1 MMSIRARFTLLY
13 NVILLVTLL
22 AFGAALYGI
31 QASSTLNSLKKDLIY
46 SSDEVAINLV
56 PMLLANPPGL
66 GPYTSADPKTF
77 ESLSNAEVIKSLRE
91 REIVRVLNAEGELI
105 AAPYGVAEGGLPC
118 SAEGHAALHRGEVW
132 WETTYLDERLL
143 ILNRPVMLE
152 GKLSM
157 ILQVARPL
165 TERDRSMEALRNT
178 LIAAT
183 LLIMVAA
190 VAIGWFFS
198 GYFLKPI
205 QKISQTARQIGE
217 ERNFSRR
224 VDYQGPQ
231 DEVGQLAVTFNTM
244 LEELED
250 AYDAKAR
257 ALEMQREFVADVSHE
272 LRTPL
277 TTLRGNLSL
286 LSHQPAVTQE
296 ERADIQKDMVDE
308 TERMIRLVSALLE
321 QARADSARS
330 TARDVVELP
339 ALLEEAV
346 RQARQM
352 DETRQ
357 ISLDAPAGL
366 RLLTWRDGLKQ
377 VLLILLDNALKYAP
391 GNIEVEVATVQD
403 RVEIRVRDHG
413 DGIPQEKLKHIFD
426 RFYRGE
432 RASGT
437 GFGLGLS
444 IAKSLVEAMGGQLTI
459 ESRLGE
465 GSTAIVSLPYEG

>member
-1 MMSIRARFTLLY
+1 MSIRARFTLLY
-13 NVILLVTLL
+13 NLILLVTLL

-31 QASSTLNSLKKDLIY
+31 QAGSTLNSLKKDLIY

-56 PMLLANPPGL
+56 PMLLADPPGP
-66 GPYTSADPKTF
+66 GPYTSADPRTF
-77 ESLSNAEVIKSLRE
+77 ESLSNVEVIKSLRE

-105 AAPYGVAEGGLPC
+105 AAPSGVAEGGLPYDVQ
-118 SAEGHAALHRGEVW
+118 GYAALQRGELW
-132 WETTYLDERLL
+132 WESAHLNERLL
-143 ILNRPVMLE
+143 ILNRPVMVE

-178 LIAAT
+178 LLAAI
-183 LLIMVAA
+183 LLTMVAA

-205 QKISQTARQIGE
+205 QKISQTASQIGNE
-217 ERNFSRR
+217 QNFSRR

-244 LEELED
+244 LGQLEV
-250 AYDAKAR
+250 AYEAKAR
-257 ALEMQREFVADVSHE
+257 ALEMQRDFVADVSHE

-286 LSHQPAVTQE
+286 LSHQHAISQE
-296 ERADIQKDMVDE
+296 DRADIQKDMVDE

-321 QARADSARS
+321 QARADSARGMV
-330 TARDVVELP
+330 RDEVLLP
-339 ALLEEAV
+339 VLLEEAV
-346 RQARQM
+346 RQAHQI
-352 DETRQ
+352 DENRQ
-357 ISLDAPAGL
+357 ISLDVPQGL
-366 RLLTWRDGLKQ
+366 RLLTWQDGLKQ
-377 VLLILLDNALKYAP
+377 VLLILLDNALKYTA
-391 GNIEVEVATVQD
+391 GSVEVAAAAEDD
-403 RVEIRVRDHG
+403 RVEIQVRDHG
-413 DGIPQEKLKHIFD
+413 DGIPEEKLAHIFD

-444 IAKSLVEAMGGQLTI
+444 IAKSLVDAMGGKLDL
-459 ESRLGE
+459 ESRLGF
-465 GSTAIVSLPYEG
+465 GSTAIISLPYEG

>member
-1 MMSIRARFTLLY
+1 MSIRARFTLLY

-22 AFGAALYGI
+22 VFGAALYGI
-31 QASSTLNSLKKDLIY
+31 QAGSTLNSLKKDLMY
-46 SSDEVAINLV
+46 SSDAVAINLV
-56 PMLLANPPGL
+56 PMLLANLPGL
-66 GPYTSADPKTF
+66 GPYTSADIKTF
-77 ESLSNAEVIKSLRE
+77 ESLSDADVIKNLRE

-105 AAPYGVAEGGLPC
+105 AAPYGVGEGGLPY
-118 SAEGHAALHRGEVW
+118 SAQGYSELQKGNIW
-132 WETTYLDERLL
+132 WESVRLNEKL
-143 ILNRPVMLE
+143 LVLNRPVMVD

-165 TERDRSMEALRNT
+165 TERDRSMEGLRNT
-178 LIAAT
+178 LLSAT
-183 LLIMVAA
+183 LFTMIAA

-198 GYFLKPI
+198 GYVLKPI
-205 QKISQTARQIGE
+205 QKIAQTARQIGDE
-217 ERNFSRR
+217 QDFSRR

-244 LEELED
+244 LSQLED
-250 AYDAKAR
+250 AYEAKTR

-352 DETRQ
+352 DEKRQ

-391 GNIEVEVATVQD
+391 GNIEVEAAAVQD

>member
-1 MMSIRARFTLLY
+1 
-13 NVILLVTLL
+13 
-22 AFGAALYGI
+22 
-31 QASSTLNSLKKDLIY
+31 
-46 SSDEVAINLV
+46 
-56 PMLLANPPGL
+56 
-66 GPYTSADPKTF
+66 
-77 ESLSNAEVIKSLRE
+77 
-91 REIVRVLNAEGELI
+91 
-105 AAPYGVAEGGLPC
+105 
-118 SAEGHAALHRGEVW
+118 
-132 WETTYLDERLL
+132 
-143 ILNRPVMLE
+143 
-152 GKLSM
+152 
-157 ILQVARPL
+157 
-165 TERDRSMEALRNT
+165 MEALRNT

-217 ERNFSRR
+217 ERDFSRR

-352 DETRQ
+352 DEKRQ

-391 GNIEVEVATVQD
+391 GNIEVEAAAVQD

>member
-1 MMSIRARFTLLY
+1 MSIRARFTLLY
-13 NVILLVTLL
+13 NIILLVTLL
-22 AFGAALYGI
+22 VFGAALYGI
-31 QASSTLNSLKKDLIY
+31 QSGSTLNSLKKDLIY
-46 SSDEVAINLV
+46 SSDEVAINLL

-66 GPYTSADPKTF
+66 GPYSSADIKTF

-105 AAPYGVAEGGLPC
+105 AAPYGVAEGGLPY
-118 SAEGHAALHRGEVW
+118 SAQGYSVLQKGDVW
-132 WETTYLDERLL
+132 WETVRLDERLM
-143 ILNRPVMLE
+143 ILNRPVMVD

-165 TERDRSMEALRNT
+165 TERDRSMEVLRNT
-178 LIAAT
+178 LLAAT
-183 LLIMVAA
+183 LVTMCAA
-190 VAIGWFFS
+190 VAIGWIFS

-205 QKISQTARQIGE
+205 QKISQTARQIGNE
-217 ERNFSRR
+217 QDFSRR

-244 LEELED
+244 LGQLED
-250 AYDAKAR
+250 AYEAKGR

-286 LSHQPAVTQE
+286 LSHQPAVPKE
-296 ERADIQKDMVDE
+296 EQADILKDMVDE

-321 QARADSARS
+321 QARADSARGM
-330 TARDVVELP
+330 TRDQVELP

-352 DETRQ
+352 DESRQ
-357 ISLDAPAGL
+357 ISLEAPEGL
-366 RLLTWRDGLKQ
+366 SLLTWRDGLKQ
-377 VLLILLDNALKYAP
+377 VLLILLDNALKYTP
-391 GNIEVEVATVQD
+391 GRIDVQAEVREG
-403 RVEIRVRDHG
+403 RLEIRVRDHG
-413 DGIPQEKLKHIFD
+413 DGIPVEKLTHLFD

-444 IAKSLVEAMGGQLTI
+444 IAKSLVDAMGGQLVI

-465 GSTAIVSLPYEG
+465 GSTALVSLPYER

>member
-1 MMSIRARFTLLY
+1 MSIRARFTLLY
-13 NVILLVTLL
+13 NLILLVTLL

-31 QASSTLNSLKKDLIY
+31 QAGSTLNSLKKDLIY

-56 PMLLANPPGL
+56 PMLLADPPGP
-66 GPYTSADPKTF
+66 GPYTSADPRTF
-77 ESLSNAEVIKSLRE
+77 ESLSNVEVIKSLRE
-91 REIVRVLNAEGELI
+91 REIVRVLNAEGALI
-105 AAPYGVAEGGLPC
+105 AAPYGVAEGGLPYN
-118 SAEGHAALHRGEVW
+118 AQGYTALQRGELW
-132 WETTYLDERLL
+132 WESAHLNERLL
-143 ILNRPVMLE
+143 ILNRPVMVE

-178 LIAAT
+178 LLAAI
-183 LLIMVAA
+183 LLTMVAA

-205 QKISQTARQIGE
+205 QKISQTASQIGNE
-217 ERNFSRR
+217 QDFSRR

-244 LEELED
+244 LGQLEE
-250 AYDAKAR
+250 AYEAKAR

-286 LSHQPAVTQE
+286 LSHQPAISQE
-296 ERADIQKDMVDE
+296 DRADIQKDMVDE

-321 QARADSARS
+321 QARADSARGMV
-330 TARDVVELP
+330 RDEVLLP
-339 ALLEEAV
+339 VLLEEAV
-346 RQARQM
+346 RQAHQM
-352 DETRQ
+352 DENRQ
-357 ISLDAPAGL
+357 ISLDVPQGL
-366 RLLTWRDGLKQ
+366 RLLTWQDGLKQ
-377 VLLILLDNALKYAP
+377 VLLILLDNALKYTA
-391 GNIEVEVATVQD
+391 GSVEVAAAAEDD
-403 RVEIRVRDHG
+403 RVEIQVRDHG
-413 DGIPQEKLKHIFD
+413 DGIPEEKLAHIFD

-444 IAKSLVEAMGGQLTI
+444 IAKSLVDAMGGQLDL
-459 ESRLGE
+459 ESRLGF
-465 GSTAIVSLPYEG
+465 GSTAIISLPYEG

>member
-1 MMSIRARFTLLY
+1 MSIRARFTLLY
-13 NVILLVTLL
+13 NLILLVTLL

-31 QASSTLNSLKKDLIY
+31 QAGSTLNSLKKDLIY

-56 PMLLANPPGL
+56 PMLLADPPGP
-66 GPYTSADPKTF
+66 GPYTSADPRTF
-77 ESLSNAEVIKSLRE
+77 ESLSNVEVIKSLRE

-105 AAPYGVAEGGLPC
+105 AAPYGVAEGGLPYN
-118 SAEGHAALHRGEVW
+118 AQGYTALQRGELW
-132 WETTYLDERLL
+132 WESAHLNERLL
-143 ILNRPVMLE
+143 ILNRPVMVE

-178 LIAAT
+178 LLAAI
-183 LLIMVAA
+183 LLTMVAA

-205 QKISQTARQIGE
+205 QKISQTARQIGNE
-217 ERNFSRR
+217 QNFSRR

-244 LEELED
+244 LGQLEV
-250 AYDAKAR
+250 AYEAKAR
-257 ALEMQREFVADVSHE
+257 ALEMQRDFVADVSHE

-286 LSHQPAVTQE
+286 LSHQHAISQE
-296 ERADIQKDMVDE
+296 DRADIQKDMVEE

-321 QARADSARS
+321 QARADSARGMV
-330 TARDVVELP
+330 RDEVLLP
-339 ALLEEAV
+339 VLLEEAV
-346 RQARQM
+346 RQAHQM
-352 DETRQ
+352 DENRQ
-357 ISLDAPAGL
+357 ISLDVPQGL
-366 RLLTWRDGLKQ
+366 RLLTWQDGLKQ
-377 VLLILLDNALKYAP
+377 VLLILLDNALKYTA
-391 GNIEVEVATVQD
+391 GSVEVAAAAEDD
-403 RVEIRVRDHG
+403 RVEIQVRDHG
-413 DGIPQEKLKHIFD
+413 DGIPEEKLAHIFD

-444 IAKSLVEAMGGQLTI
+444 IAKSLVDAMGGQLDL
-459 ESRLGE
+459 ESRLGF
-465 GSTAIVSLPYEG
+465 GSTAIISLPYEG